1 MENQSRYADELKIGR
16 CEGWAGANSVEE
28 GGHAHRDGQMGK
40 HETERKANTKEII
53 EREVPGPRQTT
64 AE

>member
-40 HETERKANTKEII
+40 HETEEGKHKGDNRKRSA
-53 EREVPGPRQTT
+53 RATT
-64 AE
+64 DNS